1 MRKSSF
7 QDLVFHPFSISKLSD
22 AFSYNLKFRTLIES
36 VKTIYSKP
44 AEYKGLHFAL
54 GRDSKSFQINGLLVL
69 LSECGLLWHS
79 YPSPDS
85 SLCARNGTS
94 ASFKFFQQD
103 LQTMVV
109 LHNMDLV
116 LEQWR
121 VFTVY
126 LNNIV
131 QRIGGLKVWL
141 GLEN

>member
-1 MRKSSF
+1 
-7 QDLVFHPFSISKLSD
+7 
-22 AFSYNLKFRTLIES
+22 
-36 VKTIYSKP
+36 
-44 AEYKGLHFAL
+44 
-54 GRDSKSFQINGLLVL
+54 
-69 LSECGLLWHS
+69 
-79 YPSPDS
+79 
-85 SLCARNGTS
+85 
-94 ASFKFFQQD
+94 
-103 LQTMVV
+103 MVV